1 MKGKKY
7 SKDFIKRVNKLKDAI
22 TISQERY
29 DELIK
34 DSDFLNALRVAG
46 VDNWDGYDFAI
57 DILNENE

>member
-1 MKGKKY
+1 MK
-7 SKDFIKRVNKLKDAI
+7 KDVKFVYDLNKEVKDAI

-29 DELIK
+29 NELIK
-34 DSDFLNALRVAG
+34 DSDFLYALRAAG